1 MHPDLNRFL
10 DGELPLD
17 ALPPEL
23 RAEAQEWRALLD
35 AVAALGGERAPA
47 SLEHRVMADIAR
59 TAPALPAWRRLL
71 RWLVAPR
78 TVQVRPAGLLAAAAA
93 AAALILVAWPEA
105 RPPLPVAGAP
115 GSDAVVASEEP
126 AVVLVQFVYHGGPAR
141 SVAIAGDFNGWDPAN
156 HGLRDPDGDGI
167 WTAVFPVPVGLH
179 KYMFVVDGER
189 WVTDPNAER
198 YIDDGFGMRNALLS
212 VTPPPPPRRAS

>member
-1 MHPDLNRFL
+1 MHPDLHRFL
-10 DGELPLD
+10 DGELPLA

-23 RAEAQEWRALLD
+23 RAEAEEWQALLD
-35 AVAALGGERAPA
+35 AAAALGEERAPA
-47 SLEHRVMADIAR
+47 SLEHRVMAAVAR
-59 TAPALPAWRRLL
+59 MAPPLPAWRRLL

-78 TVQVRPAGLLAAAAA
+78 TVQVRPAGLLVAAAA
-93 AAALILVAWPEA
+93 AAALILVAWPES
-105 RPPLPVAGAP
+105 RPPLPATGAP
-115 GSDAVVASEEP
+115 GSAAVTASAEP
-126 AVVLVQFVYHGGPAR
+126 AVVLVQFVYHGGAAR
-141 SVAIAGDFNGWDPAN
+141 SVAIAGDFNGWDPAH

-212 VTPPPPPRRAS
+212 VTPPPAPRRAS

>member
-1 MHPDLNRFL
+1 MHPDLQRFL

-23 RAEAQEWRALLD
+23 RAEAEEWQALL
-35 AVAALGGERAPA
+35 AAAAALGRERAPA
-47 SLEHRVMADIAR
+47 SLEHQVMAAVAR
-59 TAPALPAWRRLL
+59 TAPALPAWKRAL
-71 RWLVAPR
+71 RWLVTPR
-78 TVQVRPAGLLAAAAA
+78 TVQVRPAALLAPAAAAVA
-93 AAALILVAWPEA
+93 SILIAWPET
-105 RPPLPVAGAP
+105 RPPLPAGAP
-115 GSDAVVASEEP
+115 GTDAAAVSEEP
-126 AVVLVQFVYHGGPAR
+126 AVVLVQFVYYGGEAR
-141 SVAIAGDFNGWDPAN
+141 SVAIAGDFNGWDPSR
-156 HGLRDPDGDGI
+156 HQLRDPDGDGI